1 MAVRLERLISF
12 EKGEG
17 KGKERNFIEVS
28 SRSSAGVLILGFHV
42 TSRRPCLFTEQQ
54 QRQSSTTV
62 CIMQNLSAILPLL
75 CTPTWLSH
83 YVSENQE
90 METM

>member
-1 MAVRLERLISF
+1 MKKE
-12 EKGEG
+12 EE
-17 KGKERNFIEVS
+17 KERKETLFKCLVVLALEYLFSVFT
-28 SRSSAGVLILGFHV
+28 RRHDGHVGVQNN
-42 TSRRPCLFTEQQ
+42 SK
-54 QRQSSTTV
+54 RQSSTTV

-75 CTPTWLSH
+75 CTPTWPSH